1 MTKVTHRRKG
11 LFGLTVLEG
20 YESTLMRKHGGK
32 WQAWLLEQ
40 EAGSSHSQ
48 EHTQIRGKES

>member
-48 EHTQIRGKES
+48 EHTQIGGKES